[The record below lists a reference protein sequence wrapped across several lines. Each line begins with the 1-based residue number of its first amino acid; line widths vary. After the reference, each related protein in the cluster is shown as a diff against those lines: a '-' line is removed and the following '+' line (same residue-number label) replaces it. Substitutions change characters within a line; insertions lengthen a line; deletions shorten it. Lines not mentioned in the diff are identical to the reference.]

1 MAIIIMFKYFLIIV
15 LFALSSCASKEELE
29 LKRLKFQEEVADKSD
44 FELCKKVRIEDWPP
58 TWRGGKGVFW
68 YATEGS
74 YRNELIRRGVTPFLC
89 SNASK
94 ACVGY
99 GFKFGSNEHRDCAIK
114 EGRNIAQIR
123 ANELELKK
131 QREYQYLNN
140 LNNQN
145 NQPYTYKPFQRRY

>member
-1 MAIIIMFKYFLIIV
+1 MFKYFLIIV

-99 GFKFGSNEHRDCAIK
+99 GFKFGSNEHRDCTIK
-114 EGRNIAQIR
+114 EGRNMAQIR